1 MSKDRKPIKITFGTI
16 LLIVAGLVNLGR
28 WIGVFAATESAPAW
42 MTDYVLPVMGIVS
55 AISMGVVMMASTAF
69 ISYRLGRMRP
79 FREIKR
85 RGREEYRRM
94 VNVPF
99 WVASFAGVAIL
110 GMSIFLLWPYVRM
123 VMPAQL
129 LALLGTEASARM
141 WSILAVTVS
150 DLVVMAIALADS
162 DAASFTATH
171 SAKTSDADSETS
183 DGSATLT
190 ANASDADNVAQRR
203 SKRKSATLQAKLYRC
218 ECGFTDADRYVVSG
232 HKGQCAAHLQA
243 KAGQPIPVVIP
254 AMKEQQP

>member
-42 MTDYVLPVMGIVS
+42 MTDYVLPVMG
-55 AISMGVVMMASTAF
+55 